1 VQLPSFATF
10 ASKSRNNFRLNFVRA
25 FSASFRC
32 LSAVNLQLNAGQGD
46 VHPNFETRK
55 IGTNCSE
62 REVRVAAN
70 RVFTSQFRQSIV
82 ERVLKGQS
90 VGVLSQELNIGRSAL
105 YRWCDSYR
113 REGVAGIERGT
124 GRPPHRI
131 DRVAKP
137 KQRTDSAEVARCKV
151 AELER
156 RLGRMTLENDFLK
169 RAFKR
174 VKEAHSK
181 SNAPGDV
188 RYTEK

>member
-1 VQLPSFATF
+1 VD
-10 ASKSRNNFRLNFVRA
+10 
-25 FSASFRC
+25 
-32 LSAVNLQLNAGQGD
+32 AVL
-46 VHPNFETRK
+46 E
-55 IGTNCSE
+55 
-62 REVRVAAN
+62 
-70 RVFTSQFRQSIV
+70 IV
-82 ERVLKGQS
+82 GEIFGHNV
-90 VGVLSQELNIGRSAL
+90 L

-131 DRVAKP
+131 DRIASP
-137 KQRTDSAEVARCKV
+137 KRTTDSTEVARCKM

-181 SNAPGDV
+181 STAPGAV
-188 RYTEK
+188 RCTEK